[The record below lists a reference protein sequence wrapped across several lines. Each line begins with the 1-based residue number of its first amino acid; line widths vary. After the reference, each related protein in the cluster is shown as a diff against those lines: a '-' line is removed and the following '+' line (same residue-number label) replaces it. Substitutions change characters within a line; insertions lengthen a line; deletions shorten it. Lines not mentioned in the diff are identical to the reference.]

1 MEQHG
6 ANYCCVDFEV
16 IGMEQALAHST
27 SYLLS
32 VAGLAVVVLLVLIMK
47 FKVHAFASLVVVSA
61 ITALATGIPFSR
73 VMPELL
79 NGFGGTLGSVALLV
93 GLGAMIGKI
102 LEQSGG
108 AQVLADTLIR
118 VLGEKHAPMALGIA
132 SLLFAFPIFFDAGLV
147 VMLPVV
153 LSVARRLGGSLLLY
167 AMPATGAF
175 SVMHVFLPP
184 HPGPVAASGILGANV
199 GLLVFI
205 GLIIALPTWYI
216 SSYLYGKW
224 CGSKWMVKVP
234 DLFSDGDQDAKDQQ
248 KHKSPKFSTVLG
260 ILLTPV
266 ILIFINTG
274 ITTLQATGALPQ
286 SDILSFIT
294 IFGQT
299 PIALLITLLLCL
311 CVFGKE
317 FGMKKLESF
326 CEKALGPIC
335 SVVLVTGAGGMFGG
349 ILRASGI
356 GDALATTLSDLGI
369 PAIAA
374 AFIIA
379 ACLRVAQG
387 SATVALTTTAALIAP
402 IVAGADFSQIQICA
416 IVAAVA
422 AGSVVLSHFNDSG
435 FWLFKGLYDVDEK
448 TTLRTWTVL
457 ETLIGTIGFAFA
469 VILYL
474 IF

>member
-1 MEQHG
+1 
-6 ANYCCVDFEV
+6 
-16 IGMEQALAHST
+16 MEQALAHST
-27 SYLLS
+27 SYLLT

-47 FKVHAFASLVVVSA
+47 FKVHAFASLVIVSA
-61 ITALATGIPFSR
+61 VTALATGIPYTR
-73 VMPELL
+73 IMPELL

-108 AQVLADTLIR
+108 AQVLADTLIK
-118 VLGEKHAPMALGIA
+118 VLGEKRAALALGIA

-147 VMLPVV
+147 VMLPVI

-175 SVMHVFLPP
+175 SVMHVLIPP

-205 GLIIALPTWYI
+205 GLIIALPTWYL
-216 SSYLYGKW
+216 SSYLYGQFCGKKW
-224 CGSKWMVKVP
+224 FVKVP
-234 DLFSDGDQDAKDQQ
+234 ELFADDEPAQGETKKQVTP
-248 KHKSPKFSTVLG
+248 PKFTTVLA

-274 ITTLQATGALPQ
+274 ITTLQATGALPK
-286 SDILSFIT
+286 SDVLSFIT

-299 PIALLITLLLCL
+299 PIALLITLIFCL

-317 FGMKKLESF
+317 FGMKQLERF

-335 SVVLVTGAGGMFGG
+335 SVVLVTGAGGMFGGILRASFGG

-402 IVAGADFSQIQICA
+402 IVAGSDYSQIQICA
-416 IVAAVA
+416 LVVSVA

-457 ETLIGTIGFAFA
+457 ETLIGTIAFTFA
-469 VILYL
+469 VVLYL
-474 IF
+474 VF

>member
-1 MEQHG
+1 
-6 ANYCCVDFEV
+6 
-16 IGMEQALAHST
+16 
-27 SYLLS
+27 
-32 VAGLAVVVLLVLIMK
+32 
-47 FKVHAFASLVVVSA
+47 
-61 ITALATGIPFSR
+61 
-73 VMPELL
+73 
-79 NGFGGTLGSVALLV
+79 
-93 GLGAMIGKI
+93 MIGKI

-108 AQVLADTLIR
+108 AQVLADTLIK
-118 VLGEKHAPMALGIA
+118 VLGEKRAALALGIA

-147 VMLPVV
+147 VMLPVI
-153 LSVARRLGGSLLLY
+153 LSVARKLGGSLLLY

-175 SVMHVFLPP
+175 SVMHVLIPP
-184 HPGPVAASGILGANV
+184 HPGPVAASGILGANILGANV

-205 GLIIALPTWYI
+205 GLIIALPTWYL
-216 SSYLYGKW
+216 SSYLYGQFCGKKW
-224 CGSKWMVKVP
+224 FVKVP
-234 DLFSDGDQDAKDQQ
+234 ELFADDEPAQGETKKQVTP
-248 KHKSPKFSTVLG
+248 PKFTTVLA

-274 ITTLQATGALPQ
+274 ITTLQATGALPK
-286 SDILSFIT
+286 SDVLSFIT

-299 PIALLITLLLCL
+299 PIALLITLIFCL

-317 FGMKKLESF
+317 FGMKQLERF

-356 GDALATTLSDLGI
+356 GDALASTLSDLGI

-402 IVAGADFSQIQICA
+402 IVAGADYSQIQICA
-416 IVAAVA
+416 LVVSVA

-457 ETLIGTIGFAFA
+457 ETLIGTIAFTFA
-469 VILYL
+469 VVLYL
-474 IF
+474 VF

>member
-1 MEQHG
+1 ME
-6 ANYCCVDFEV
+6 ET
-16 IGMEQALAHST
+16 LAHST
-27 SYLLS
+27 GYLLTIAALS
-32 VAGLAVVVLLVLIMK
+32 VCALLVLIMK
-47 FKVHAFASLVVVSA
+47 FKVHAFASLIIVSA
-61 ITALATGIPFSR
+61 GVAFAAGIPNNTI
-73 VMPELL
+73 L
-79 NGFGGTLGSVALLV
+79 NTMLGGFGSTLASVALLV

-118 VLGEKHAPMALGIA
+118 VLGEKRAPLALGIA

-147 VMLPVV
+147 VMLPVI
-153 LSVARRLGGSLLLY
+153 LSVAKRLGGSLLMY

-199 GLLVFI
+199 GLLVFV
-205 GLIIALPTWYI
+205 GLCIAIPTWFL
-216 SSYLYGKW
+216 SSYLYGLW
-224 CGSKWMVKVP
+224 CGKKWHLDVP
-234 DLFSDGDQDAKDQQ
+234 NLFETDEETQ
-248 KHKSPKFSTVLG
+248 KALTPPKFSTVLS

-266 ILIFINTG
+266 LLIFINTG
-274 ITTLQATGALPQ
+274 ITTLQAVGSLPKNAAL
-286 SDILSFIT
+286 DFI
-294 IFGQT
+294 IFFGQT

-311 CVFGKE
+311 GVFYKQ
-317 FGMKKLESF
+317 FGFKAMEKL
-326 CEKALGPIC
+326 CDKALGPIC

-356 GDALATTLSDLGI
+356 GDALAASLNDLGI
-369 PAIAA
+369 PVIAA

-402 IVAGADFSQIQICA
+402 IVTAGSFSQIELCS
-416 IVAAVA
+416 IVVAVA

-435 FWLFKGLYDVDEK
+435 FWLFKGLYGCDEK
-448 TTLRTWTVL
+448 MTLRTWTVL
-457 ETLIGTIGFAFA
+457 ETLIGTIGFLFA
-469 VILYL
+469 VAVYL
-474 IF
+474 VL

>member
-1 MEQHG
+1 
-6 ANYCCVDFEV
+6 
-16 IGMEQALAHST
+16 MEQALAHST
-27 SYLLS
+27 SYLLT

-47 FKVHAFASLVVVSA
+47 FKVHAFASLVIVSA
-61 ITALATGIPFSR
+61 ITALATGIPYTR
-73 VMPELL
+73 IMPELL

-108 AQVLADTLIR
+108 AQVLADTLIK
-118 VLGEKHAPMALGIA
+118 VLV
-132 SLLFAFPIFFDAGLV
+132 AFPIFFDAGLV

-153 LSVARRLGGSLLLY
+153 LSVARKLGGSLLLY

-205 GLIIALPTWYI
+205 GLIIALPTWYL
-216 SSYLYGKW
+216 SSYLYGQFCGKKW
-224 CGSKWMVKVP
+224 FVKVP
-234 DLFSDGDQDAKDQQ
+234 ELFADDEPAQGETKKQVTP
-248 KHKSPKFSTVLG
+248 PKFTTVLA

-274 ITTLQATGALPQ
+274 ITTLQATGALPK
-286 SDILSFIT
+286 SDVLSFIT

-299 PIALLITLLLCL
+299 PIALLITLIFCL

-317 FGMKKLESF
+317 FGMKQLERF

-402 IVAGADFSQIQICA
+402 IVAGADYSQIQICA
-416 IVAAVA
+416 IVASVA

-457 ETLIGTIGFAFA
+457 ETLIGTIGFTFA
-469 VILYL
+469 VVLYL
-474 IF
+474 VF

>member
-1 MEQHG
+1 MEQT
-6 ANYCCVDFEV
+6 
-16 IGMEQALAHST
+16 LAHST

-32 VAGLAVVVLLVLIMK
+32 VAGIAVILLLFLIMK
-47 FKVHAFASLVVVSA
+47 LKVHAFVSLVIVSA
-61 ITALATGIPFSR
+61 ATALATGIPYSKI
-73 VMPELL
+73 MPEML
-79 NGFGGTLGSVALLV
+79 NGFGGTLASVALLV
-93 GLGAMIGKI
+93 GLGAMIGKV

-118 VLGEKHAPMALGIA
+118 VLGEKRAPLALGIA

-153 LSVARRLGGSLLLY
+153 LSVGKRLGGSLLRY
-167 AMPATGAF
+167 ALPATGAF

-199 GLLVFI
+199 GMLVFVGI
-205 GLIIALPTWYI
+205 IIALPTWYL
-216 SSYLYGKW
+216 SSYLFGLYCGK
-224 CGSKWMVKVP
+224 KLQVPVP
-234 DLFSDGDQDAKDQQ
+234 DLFKDESNNG
-248 KHKSPKFSTVLG
+248 KVIVPPKFRTVLG

-266 ILIFINTG
+266 ILIFLNTG
-274 ITTLQATGALPQ
+274 ITTLQSTGALPQ
-286 SDILSFIT
+286 NDILSFIT

-299 PIALLITLLLCL
+299 PIALLITLLECL
-311 CVFGKE
+311 LVFHKE
-317 FGMKKLESF
+317 FGMKALEGL

-356 GDALATTLSDLGI
+356 GDALAGTLSDLGI
-369 PAIAA
+369 PVILA

-387 SATVALTTTAALIAP
+387 SATVALTTTAALVAP
-402 IVAGADFSQIQICA
+402 IVAQSEFSQLQLCA
-416 IVAAVA
+416 IVASVA

-435 FWLFKGLYDVDEK
+435 FWLFKGLYGVDEK

-457 ETLIGTIGFAFA
+457 ETLIGCIGFALA
-469 VILYL
+469 CVIFV

>member
-1 MEQHG
+1 MEQT
-6 ANYCCVDFEV
+6 
-16 IGMEQALAHST
+16 LAHST
-27 SYLLS
+27 GYLLS
-32 VAGLAVVVLLVLIMK
+32 IAGLAVVALLILIMK
-47 FKVHAFASLVVVSA
+47 FRVHAFASLVVVSA
-61 ITALATGIPFSR
+61 GTALATGIPYDKI
-73 VMPELL
+73 L
-79 NGFGGTLGSVALLV
+79 NDMLGGFGGTLASVALLV

-108 AQVLADTLIR
+108 AQVLADTLIGI
-118 VLGEKHAPMALGIA
+118 LGEKRAPLALGLA

-147 VMLPVV
+147 VMLPVI
-153 LSVARRLGGSLLLY
+153 LSVGKRLGGSLLMY

-216 SSYLYGKW
+216 SSYLYGLW
-224 CGSKWMVKVP
+224 CGKKWFVKVP
-234 DLFSDGDQDAKDQQ
+234 DLFADDADKDAP
-248 KHKSPKFSTVLG
+248 KVNPPKFTTVLAV
-260 ILLTPV
+260 LLTPV

-274 ITTLQATGALPQ
+274 ITTLQSTGALPK
-286 SDILSFIT
+286 SDLLTFIT

-299 PIALLITLLLCL
+299 PIALLITLLLSL
-311 CVFGKE
+311 CIFGRE
-317 FGMKKLESF
+317 FGMKRLEKL
-326 CEKALGPIC
+326 CDKALGPIC

-349 ILRASGI
+349 ILRSSGI
-356 GDALATTLSDLGI
+356 GNALASTLSDLGI
-369 PAIAA
+369 PVIAA

-402 IVAGADFSQIQICA
+402 IVAGAEFSQIQVCA
-416 IVAAVA
+416 IVVAVA

-435 FWLFKGLYDVDEK
+435 FWLFKGLYGVDEK

-457 ETLIGTIGFAFA
+457 ETLIGVVGFTIAA
-469 VILYL
+469 VIYL

>member
-1 MEQHG
+1 
-6 ANYCCVDFEV
+6 
-16 IGMEQALAHST
+16 MEQALAHST
-27 SYLLS
+27 GYLLS

-47 FKVHAFASLVVVSA
+47 FKVHAFASLVIVSA
-61 ITALATGIPFSR
+61 LTALATGIPYNK
-73 VMPELL
+73 VMPEML

-108 AQVLADTLIR
+108 AQVLADTLIK
-118 VLGEKHAPMALGIA
+118 VLGEKRAPLALGIA

-205 GLIIALPTWYI
+205 GLIIALPTWYL

-224 CGSKWMVKVP
+224 CASKWMVGVP
-234 DLFSDGDQDAKDQQ
+234 DLFSDDTPAEDKKQVTP
-248 KHKSPKFSTVLG
+248 PKFSTVLA

-266 ILIFINTG
+266 LLIFLNTG

-286 SDILSFIT
+286 NDVLSFLT

-299 PIALLITLLLCL
+299 PIALLITLILSLCI
-311 CVFGKE
+311 FGKE
-317 FGMKKLESF
+317 FGMKQLERF

-356 GDALATTLSDLGI
+356 GGALADTLSDLGI

-402 IVAGADFSQIQICA
+402 IVAGSDFSQIQICA

-448 TTLRTWTVL
+448 ITLRTWTVL
-457 ETLIGTIGFAFA
+457 ETLIGVIGFALA
-469 VILYL
+469 CIIYL
-474 IF
+474 LF